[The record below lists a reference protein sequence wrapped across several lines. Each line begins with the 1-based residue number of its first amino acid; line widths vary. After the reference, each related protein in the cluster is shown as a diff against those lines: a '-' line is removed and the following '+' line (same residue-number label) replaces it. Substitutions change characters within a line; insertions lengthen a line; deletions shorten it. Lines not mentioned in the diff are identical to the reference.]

1 MINNNVFY
9 LFVRSARMNIAE
21 SYIPLMQTILEAPPT
36 SPLCNVDVNNITDFV
51 INLSAP
57 VKSNVGLLI

>member
-1 MINNNVFY
+1 
-9 LFVRSARMNIAE
+9 MNIAE

-57 VKSNVGLLI
+57 VKNNVSLLN